1 MPILITGGTGFVG
14 KYLIQLLLQRGDS
27 VAVLSSF
34 RSSDQQP
41 AAHYYEADVRHRDRV
56 QEIVREVNPTQIYHL
71 AGITAVDA
79 SWANPRLTYE
89 VNFWGAY
96 NVFEAAM
103 HLSSPPAILNV
114 STSQVYARSSEKLTE
129 SSPVAPDNPYSASKS
144 MAELL
149 RVEFQHYSTGG
160 IVTARPFNHSGPGQ
174 TANFVLSSMAK
185 QFAEIELG
193 LRPPQLSLGNIEIK
207 RDFTDVRDVVEAYAL
222 LLEKRHAG
230 EIYNVCA
237 GSAVRLS
244 EIIKMFEAAA
254 DQQIVVEVD
263 PKKVRSNEPES
274 ICGAPEK
281 IRAATGW
288 SPKIPLEKTIS
299 DLLDYWKSKLQ
310 GERERNPT

>member
-1 MPILITGGTGFVG
+1 MGLPILITGGTGFVG
-14 KYLIQLLLQRGDS
+14 KYLIQLLIRRGNS
-27 VAVLSSF
+27 VAVLSSSP
-34 RSSDQQP
+34 SSNQESGV
-41 AAHYYEADVRHRDRV
+41 HYYEADVRNRDRV
-56 QEIVREVNPTQIYHL
+56 REIVREVNPKQIYHL

-103 HLSSPPAILNV
+103 RLSSPPPILNV

-129 SSPVAPDNPYSASKS
+129 SSPIAPDNPYSASKS

-185 QFAEIELG
+185 QFVEIELG

-222 LLEKRHAG
+222 LLEKGNPG
-230 EIYNVCA
+230 EIYNVCS

-254 DQQIVVEVD
+254 NQQIEVEVD
-263 PKKVRSNEPES
+263 PNKVRANEPKNV
-274 ICGAPEK
+274 CGNPEK
-281 IRAATGW
+281 ISSETGW
-288 SPKIPLEKTIS
+288 SPKIPLEKTIP
-299 DLLDYWKSKLQ
+299 DLLDYWRSKL
-310 GERERNPT
+310 REEVA